1 LEISLIA
8 NYLNAF
14 YVIIDMVNVFV
25 ERENKYANV
34 KARNSNEIMRLLNIN
49 PETVLIVK
57 NNELILAEESLSEK
71 DEVKFLSVISG
82 G

>member
-1 LEISLIA
+1 
-8 NYLNAF
+8 
-14 YVIIDMVNVFV
+14 MVNVFV